1 MNAMSDTN
9 TKPNANTNVSCED
22 RDRIFRDG
30 SPVEWNGLE
39 VHATTCPACAEEIR
53 AWKALSLAA
62 DELRDYSDNPS
73 LWPRIHRSLVEEAAR
88 ANEHKRRWRWESF
101 RDRFSLSWQ
110 TATAAAVVLL
120 LVVSAGW
127 FRMRITRE
135 ANEVSQSGDLLRNHA
150 LAEVERTESAYMHA
164 IDKLAADAK
173 PQLDKPESPLLANY
187 REKLQVLDSA
197 IDDLR
202 AQAGQNPS
210 NAHLR
215 YQLLAMYQEKQRT
228 LEEVL
233 EVKPQ

>member
-1 MNAMSDTN
+1 MSDTN
-9 TKPNANTNVSCED
+9 ASPNVRCED
-22 RDRIFRDG
+22 RDRILLDG
-30 SPVEWNGLE
+30 TPTQWAALE
-39 VHATTCPACAEEIR
+39 AHAASCTACAEEIR
-53 AWKALSLAA
+53 AWKALSEAA
-62 DELRDYSDNPS
+62 AELRDYSDDPS

-88 ANEHKRRWRWESF
+88 SAERKSRWGWEWLGESF
-101 RDRFSLSWQ
+101 PVSWQ
-110 TATAAAVVLL
+110 TVAAGAIVLL

-127 FRMRITRE
+127 LRMHTGRE
-135 ANEVSQSGDLLRNHA
+135 AKGVPQSGELLKSSA

-202 AQAGQNPS
+202 AQTGQNPA

-233 EVKPQ
+233 EAKPQ